1 MLETRG
7 QHYTS
12 MSDMRRL
19 MDEEMNKGK
28 GR

>member
-1 MLETRG
+1 MLETRE
-7 QHYTS
+7 QNYTS